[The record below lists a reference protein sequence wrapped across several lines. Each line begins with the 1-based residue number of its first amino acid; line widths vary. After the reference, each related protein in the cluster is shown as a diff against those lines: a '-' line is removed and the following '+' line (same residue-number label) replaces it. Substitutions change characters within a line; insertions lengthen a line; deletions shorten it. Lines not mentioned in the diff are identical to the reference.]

1 LSLVVALAVV
11 LALCQP
17 TWSLL
22 RVKQDQHNVWFD
34 GDLTH
39 RNVDAHLAQ
48 DLSIRVP
55 HPLVSYIR
63 SDDELLL
70 FNYGNV
76 SSSVK
81 IAAFDYDSTL
91 GIPPQWQQ
99 LNYTWVPDGQTCKQ
113 SDWVLP
119 GTRHIWYVA
128 RSLTHSHPHS
138 QPLNACGCDCNRTTE
153 YDDHVAEQ
161 SSMVLAGGGH
171 IVIGNS
177 RSHRSPMC
185 SRTSTTV
192 ASRSSS

>member
-1 LSLVVALAVV
+1 MECSNFQLFLSFRCCLLFLIAMLHHSLSLVVALAVV

-128 RSLTHSHPHS
+128 RSLTHSLTHS
-138 QPLNACGCDCNRTTE
+138 LTLTLTLSTTE
-153 YDDHVAEQ
+153 R
-161 SSMVLAGGGH
+161 L
-171 IVIGNS
+171 
-177 RSHRSPMC
+177 RL
-185 SRTSTTV
+185 
-192 ASRSSS
+192 